1 MKGYNEANGD
11 NRGILERF
19 LPTTYRTTKDGSNAH
34 NAFLGS
40 IKGSIET
47 TRDDVQNISLQ
58 VYFTKATGKFL
69 DIYGKYI
76 GLSRAINEED
86 QSYRDRLVS
95 YITTKRGTI
104 DAIVSGIKNE
114 LNDKTIPVSVYETWR
129 NIFILNQS
137 TLNGLDYIMGEKYR
151 YAVIE
156 VTVGKYVDPNTLTDI
171 VNRYKAYGVMVIYHY
186 SLGISDNYYDS
197 SVDFTNS
204 VISDSG
210 DSKLNDYTGLYF
222 KNYGIT
228 LGDSPLSTSDLDLFK
243 TNDSKLNSSDVL
255 SGNPENAYVYDY
267 TKSPSRHII
276 GYVPNSDKISNH
288 TDAYGY
294 IYDNNMVP
302 PVGGRNLLLGTKYFN
317 FASSIGANGPANFE
331 VLNYDNGINML
342 HITAPINSGQY
353 VGIFFPQN
361 NSTKIQNGEKWSFSF
376 DIKGTGDFTEI
387 GVEGPSPWMHSSE
400 IGEDWSRISSTNTAS
415 TGTNIVMYFDT
426 SNKLLDVY
434 IKLIKLETGT
444 VSTDWTPAPED
455 NDHSFDVYRFN
466 TEPYLVT
473 SKKDSNSYQFSV
485 PNGSSLIVGVD
496 FSSYLRNNGYSEK
509 VKSYVPTTVNAINI
523 YTKGSE
529 VGLPPTAIDYNDA
542 TGKQVSGSFSTG
554 STISDVYKSSG
565 KYTYT
570 LSSNSSISSVD
581 VIDYYK
587 YGENVRIV
595 SLSSGGLELPLSIT
609 RNQVTGNIVSPN
621 YSDMSKPT
629 IVSYTNKF
637 SIDIISN
644 SSNFYVYN
652 YTLEEWDEYSG
663 DIYNIADYIQD
674 ASSINGSYLLIKI
687 PGTSVSLNYLGININ
702 AVKI

>member
-114 LNDKTIPVSVYETWR
+114 LNDQTIPVSVYETWR

-276 GYVPNSDKISNH
+276 GYVPNSDTVSKH

-294 IYDNNMVP
+294 IYDNNLV
-302 PVGGRNLLLGTKYFN
+302 
-317 FASSIGANGPANFE
+317 S
-331 VLNYDNGINML
+331 
-342 HITAPINSGQY
+342 
-353 VGIFFPQN
+353 N
-361 NSTKIQNGEKWSFSF
+361 N
-376 DIKGTGDFTEI
+376 
-387 GVEGPSPWMHSSE
+387 
-400 IGEDWSRISSTNTAS
+400 
-415 TGTNIVMYFDT
+415 
-426 SNKLLDVY
+426 
-434 IKLIKLETGT
+434 
-444 VSTDWTPAPED
+444 
-455 NDHSFDVYRFN
+455 YRFN

-473 SKKDSNSYQFSV
+473 SKKDFNSYQFSV
-485 PNGSSLIVGVD
+485 PNDSSLIVGID
-496 FSSYLRNNGYSEK
+496 FSSYLKNNGYSDK
-509 VKSYVPTTVNAINI
+509 VKSYVPTTINAINI

-529 VGLPPTAIDYNDA
+529 VGLPPTAINYKDA

-637 SIDIISN
+637 SIDILSN